1 MCPTSTFSAS
11 TPRCLA
17 VPALSLRPRWGHP
30 LLQRAVGVTSL
41 SQNGTAF
48 PAQPSAH
55 PAESTHLHLQELRD
69 RAGSPVPRT
78 RARWSHA
85 PEGPRPRRPAPAL
98 TPPAHTS
105 RDPSRTQPPP
115 NPPHART
122 QLITAPTPGRRR
134 SPRANP
140 GPSPRLAVLRT
151 LAGGPE
157 RSVPTPPRGSRTAAP
172 SLGRRGG
179 PVPPGF
185 PGCGLPAP
193 APAKPQDAEGPGEAR
208 RWGRAVSTPGR
219 PPSPCLRRNL
229 PLGLLAPRGL
239 GSRT

>member
-78 RARWSHA
+78 RARWSHS

-157 RSVPTPPRGSRTAAP
+157 ALCSDPASGVPDSSPLLRAERWPCPARLSRMRAP
-172 SLGRRGG
+172 GAGTRQ
-179 PVPPGF
+179 
-185 PGCGLPAP
+185 A
-193 APAKPQDAEGPGEAR
+193 
-208 RWGRAVSTPGR
+208 PGR
-219 PPSPCLRRNL
+219 
-229 PLGLLAPRGL
+229 
-239 GSRT
+239 